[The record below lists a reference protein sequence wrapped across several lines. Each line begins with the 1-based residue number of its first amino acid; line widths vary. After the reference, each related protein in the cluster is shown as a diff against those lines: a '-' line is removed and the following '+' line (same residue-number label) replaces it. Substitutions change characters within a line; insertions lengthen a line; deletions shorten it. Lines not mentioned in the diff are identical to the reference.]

1 MNRFDLQENPRLRNE
16 SGFLLVHKPEGMTS
30 SDLVVKARKKLGL
43 KKVGHTGT
51 LDRAASGLMILPIG
65 SCTSFSSVFLEKEK
79 SYEAWIKPGESTDSG
94 DKEGEILES
103 VSQEQ
108 TILWFE
114 ENRERLRDSFL
125 QVPTWETQEAPE
137 ISALKVNGK
146 RRSDLFREG
155 VALVPAVRKI
165 KIYQYELGTF
175 SPQSIFFKIRV
186 SAGTYIRKIV
196 MDVSE
201 RAGFPM
207 RLERLVRTSIG
218 RLNLNQADSYE
229 NLLEGKVKIHPPESI
244 LEFPTVEIP
253 GTEVRS
259 VLNGRKTKLEWIP
272 GTEFLL
278 VSPEGEILAWCKK
291 DEHAIHELDYKYLR
305 VFPKN

>member
-1 MNRFDLQENPRLRNE
+1 MNHSGLPENPQIRTE
-16 SGFLLVHKPEGMTS
+16 SGFLLIHKPEGMTS
-30 SDLVVKARKKLGL
+30 SDLVVTARKKLRF
-43 KKVGHTGT
+43 KKIGHTGT
-51 LDRAASGLMILPIG
+51 LDRAASGLMILPVG

-79 SYEAWIKPGESTDSG
+79 SYEAWVKPGESTDSG

-103 VSQEQ
+103 LPKEQ
-108 TILWFE
+108 TETWFAQHQE
-114 ENRERLRDSFL
+114 KLKNLFQE
-125 QVPTWETQEAPE
+125 VPTWDSQEAPD
-137 ISALKVNGK
+137 ISALKVNGR

-165 KIYQYELGTF
+165 KVYQYELGEF
-175 SPQSIFFKIRV
+175 SPESIFFKIRV

-196 MDVSE
+196 MDISD
-201 RAGFPM
+201 RAGFPL

-218 RLNLNQADSYE
+218 KLNLSQADSYE
-229 NLLEGKVKIHPPESI
+229 NLLEGKVTIHPPESI

-291 DEHAIHELDYKYLR
+291 EEHGIHELDYKYLR

>member
-1 MNRFDLQENPRLRNE
+1 MNHSGLQENPQIRTE
-16 SGFLLVHKPEGMTS
+16 SGFLLIHKPEGMTS
-30 SDLVVKARKKLGL
+30 SDLVVTARKKLRF
-43 KKVGHTGT
+43 KKIGHTGT
-51 LDRAASGLMILPIG
+51 LDRAASGLMILPVG

-79 SYEAWIKPGESTDSG
+79 SYEAWVKPGESTDSG
-94 DKEGEILES
+94 DKEGETLES
-103 VSQEQ
+103 LPKEQ
-108 TILWFE
+108 TERWFAE
-114 ENRERLRDSFL
+114 HQEKLKNLFHE
-125 QVPTWETQEAPE
+125 VPTWDKQEAPE
-137 ISALKVNGK
+137 ISALKVNGR

-165 KIYQYELGTF
+165 KVYQYELGEF
-175 SPQSIFFKIRV
+175 SPESIFFKIRV

-196 MDVSE
+196 MDISDRV
-201 RAGFPM
+201 GFPL

-218 RLNLNQADSYE
+218 KLNLSQANSYE
-229 NLLEGKVKIHPPESI
+229 DLLQGKVTIHPPESI

-253 GTEVRS
+253 GTEVRG

-291 DEHAIHELDYKYLR
+291 EEHGIHELDYKYLR

>member
-1 MNRFDLQENPRLRNE
+1 MNHSDLPENPQIRTE
-16 SGFLLVHKPEGMTS
+16 SGFLLIHKPEGMTS
-30 SDLVVKARKKLGL
+30 SDLVVTARKKLRF
-43 KKVGHTGT
+43 KKIGHTGT
-51 LDRAASGLMILPIG
+51 LDRAASGLMILPVG

-79 SYEAWIKPGESTDSG
+79 SYEAWVRPGESTDSG

-103 VSQEQ
+103 LPREQ
-108 TILWFE
+108 TETWFHE
-114 ENRERLRDSFL
+114 HQDKLKQLFL
-125 QVPTWETQEAPE
+125 EVPTWESQEAPDV
-137 ISALKVNGK
+137 SALKVNGR

-175 SPQSIFFKIRV
+175 SPESIVFKIRV

-196 MDVSE
+196 MDISE

-218 RLNLNQADSYE
+218 KLNLSQADSYE

-253 GTEVRS
+253 GTEVRG

-291 DEHAIHELDYKYLR
+291 EEHGIHELDYKYLR

>member
-1 MNRFDLQENPRLRNE
+1 MNHSGLPENPQIRTE
-16 SGFLLVHKPEGMTS
+16 SGFLLIHKPEGMTS
-30 SDLVVKARKKLGL
+30 SDLVVTARKKLRF
-43 KKVGHTGT
+43 KKIGHTGT
-51 LDRAASGLMILPIG
+51 LDRAASGLMILPVG

-79 SYEAWIKPGESTDSG
+79 SYEAWVKPGESTDSG

-103 VSQEQ
+103 LPKEQ
-108 TILWFE
+108 TETWFAQHQKKLKDLFQE
-114 ENRERLRDSFL
+114 VPSWDS
-125 QVPTWETQEAPE
+125 QEAPD
-137 ISALKVNGK
+137 ISALKVNGR

-165 KIYQYELGTF
+165 KVYQYELGEF
-175 SPQSIFFKIRV
+175 SPESIFFKIRV

-196 MDVSE
+196 MDISD
-201 RAGFPM
+201 RAGFPL

-218 RLNLNQADSYE
+218 KLNLSQADSYE
-229 NLLEGKVKIHPPESI
+229 NLLEGKVTIHPPESI

-253 GTEVRS
+253 GTEVRG

-291 DEHAIHELDYKYLR
+291 EEHGIHELDYKYLR

>member
-1 MNRFDLQENPRLRNE
+1 MNHSGLHENPQIRTE
-16 SGFLLVHKPEGMTS
+16 SGFLLIHKPEGMTS
-30 SDLVVKARKKLGL
+30 SDLVVTARKKLRF
-43 KKVGHTGT
+43 KKIGHTGT
-51 LDRAASGLMILPIG
+51 LDRAASGLMILPVG

-79 SYEAWIKPGESTDSG
+79 SYEAWVRPGESTDSG
-94 DKEGEILES
+94 DKEGETLES
-103 VSQEQ
+103 LSKEQ
-108 TILWFE
+108 TETWFAQHQE
-114 ENRERLRDSFL
+114 KLKNLFQE
-125 QVPTWETQEAPE
+125 VPTWDSQEAPE
-137 ISALKVNGK
+137 ISALKVNGR

-165 KIYQYELGTF
+165 KVYQYELGEF
-175 SPQSIFFKIRV
+175 SPESIFFKIRV

-196 MDVSE
+196 MDISDRV
-201 RAGFPM
+201 GFPL

-218 RLNLNQADSYE
+218 KLNLSQANSYE
-229 NLLEGKVKIHPPESI
+229 DLLQGKVTIHPPESI
-244 LEFPTVEIP
+244 LEFPTLEIP
-253 GTEVRS
+253 GTEVRA

-291 DEHAIHELDYKYLR
+291 EEHGIHELDYKYLR

>member
-1 MNRFDLQENPRLRNE
+1 MNRSGLLENPRTRTE
-16 SGFLLVHKPEGMTS
+16 SGFLLIHKPIGMTS
-30 SDLVVKARKKLGL
+30 SDLVVTVRKKLGF

-79 SYEAWIKPGESTDSG
+79 SYQAWVKPGESTDSG

-103 VSQEQ
+103 LPKEQ
-108 TILWFE
+108 TEIWFQE
-114 ENRERLRDSFL
+114 HQEKLRDLFE
-125 QVPTWETQEAPE
+125 QVSTWETQEAPE
-137 ISALKVNGK
+137 VSALKVNGR

-165 KIYQYELGTF
+165 KVYRYELGEF
-175 SPQSIFFKIRV
+175 SPESIFFQIRV

-196 MDVSE
+196 MDISNQI
-201 RAGFPM
+201 GFPL
-207 RLERLVRTSIG
+207 RLEKLVRTSIG
-218 RLNLNQADSYE
+218 KLNLNQADSYE
-229 NLLEGKVKIHPPESI
+229 SLLEGKIKVYPPETI
-244 LEFPTVEIP
+244 LDFPTIEVP
-253 GTEVRS
+253 NTEVKN

-272 GTEFLL
+272 GNEFLL

-291 DEHAIHELDYKYLR
+291 EEHGIHELDYKYLR

>member
-1 MNRFDLQENPRLRNE
+1 MNHSGLPENPQIRTE
-16 SGFLLVHKPEGMTS
+16 SGFLLIHKPEGMTS
-30 SDLVVKARKKLGL
+30 SDLVVTARKKLRF
-43 KKVGHTGT
+43 KKIGHTGT
-51 LDRAASGLMILPIG
+51 LDRAASGLMILPVG

-79 SYEAWIKPGESTDSG
+79 SYEAWVKPGESTDSG

-103 VSQEQ
+103 LPKEQ
-108 TILWFE
+108 TETWFAQHQE
-114 ENRERLRDSFL
+114 KLKNLFQE
-125 QVPTWETQEAPE
+125 VPTWDSQEAPD
-137 ISALKVNGK
+137 ISALKVNGR

-165 KIYQYELGTF
+165 KVYQYELGEF
-175 SPQSIFFKIRV
+175 SPESIFFKIRV

-196 MDVSE
+196 MDISD
-201 RAGFPM
+201 RAGFPL

-218 RLNLNQADSYE
+218 KLNLSQADSYE
-229 NLLEGKVKIHPPESI
+229 NLLEGKVTIHPPESI

-253 GTEVRS
+253 GTEVRG

-291 DEHAIHELDYKYLR
+291 EEHGIHELDYKYLR

>member
-1 MNRFDLQENPRLRNE
+1 MNHSDLPENQPIRTE
-16 SGFLLVHKPEGMTS
+16 SGFLLIHKPEGMTS
-30 SDLVVKARKKLGL
+30 SDLVVVARKKLRL

-79 SYEAWIKPGESTDSG
+79 SYEAWVKPGESTDSG

-103 VSQEQ
+103 LPKEQ
-108 TILWFE
+108 TEAWFQ
-114 ENRERLRDSFL
+114 ENQNLLKELFL
-125 QVPTWETQEAPE
+125 QVPTWETQEAPDV
-137 ISALKVNGK
+137 SALKVNGR

-165 KIYQYELGTF
+165 RIYQFELGNF
-175 SPQSIFFKIRV
+175 CSDSIQFKIRV

-196 MDVSE
+196 MDISD
-201 RAGFPM
+201 RAGFPL

-218 RLNLNQADSYE
+218 KIHLNQADSYE
-229 NLLEGKVKIHPPESI
+229 NLLEGKVKIHPPEAI
-244 LEFPTVEIP
+244 LEFPTMEIP
-253 GTEVRS
+253 GTEVRN

-272 GTEFLL
+272 PTEFLL

-291 DEHAIHELDYKYLR
+291 EEHGIHELDYKYLR

>member
-1 MNRFDLQENPRLRNE
+1 MNRSDLPENPRVRTE

-30 SDLVVKARKKLGL
+30 SDLVVTVRKKLGF

-51 LDRAASGLMILPIG
+51 LDRAASGLMILPVG

-79 SYEAWIKPGESTDSG
+79 SYQAWVKPGESTDSG

-103 VSQEQ
+103 LSKEQ
-108 TILWFE
+108 TEIWF
-114 ENRERLRDSFL
+114 REHREKLKDLFE

-137 ISALKVNGK
+137 VSALKVNGR

-165 KIYQYELGTF
+165 RVYQYELGVF
-175 SPQSIFFKIRV
+175 SSELISFKIRV

-196 MDVSE
+196 MDISDRV
-201 RAGFPM
+201 GFPL
-207 RLERLVRTSIG
+207 RLEKLVRTSIG
-218 RLNLNQADSYE
+218 KLNLNQADSYE
-229 NLLEGKVKIHPPESI
+229 NLLKGNVTIYPPESI
-244 LEFPTVEIP
+244 LEFPVVKISD
-253 GTEVRS
+253 TEVKN
-259 VLNGRKTKLEWIP
+259 VLNGRKVKLEWIP
-272 GTEFLL
+272 GNEFLL
-278 VSPEGEILAWCKK
+278 SSSEGEILAWCRKE
-291 DEHAIHELDYKYLR
+291 EHGIHESDYKYLR

>member
-1 MNRFDLQENPRLRNE
+1 MNRSDLLENPRTQTE
-16 SGFLLVHKPEGMTS
+16 SGFLLIHKPVGMTS
-30 SDLVVKARKKLGL
+30 SDLVVTVRKKLGF

-79 SYEAWIKPGESTDSG
+79 SYEAWVRPGESTDSG

-103 VSQEQ
+103 LSKEQ
-108 TILWFE
+108 TETWFQE
-114 ENRERLRDSFL
+114 HQEKLRDLFE

-137 ISALKVNGK
+137 VSALKVNGR

-165 KIYQYELGTF
+165 KIYRYELGEF
-175 SPQSIFFKIRV
+175 SPESISFQIRV

-196 MDVSE
+196 MDISD
-201 RAGFPM
+201 RIGFPL
-207 RLERLVRTSIG
+207 RLEKLVRTSIG
-218 RLNLNQADSYE
+218 KLNLNQADSYE
-229 NLLEGKVKIHPPESI
+229 SLLDGKIKIHPPETI
-244 LEFPTVEIP
+244 LDFPTVEVP
-253 GTEVRS
+253 DTEVRN
-259 VLNGRKTKLEWIP
+259 VLNGRKIKLEWIP
-272 GTEFLL
+272 VNEFLL
-278 VSPEGEILAWCKK
+278 VSPEEEILAWCKK
-291 DEHAIHELDYKYLR
+291 EEHGIHELDYKYLR

>member
-1 MNRFDLQENPRLRNE
+1 MNHSDLPENQPIRTD
-16 SGFLLVHKPEGMTS
+16 SGFLLIHKPEGMTS
-30 SDLVVKARKKLGL
+30 SDLVVVARKKLRL

-79 SYEAWIKPGESTDSG
+79 SYEAWVKPGESTDSG

-103 VSQEQ
+103 LPKEQ
-108 TILWFE
+108 TAVWFQ
-114 ENRERLRDSFL
+114 ENQNLLRELFL

-137 ISALKVNGK
+137 VSALKVNGR

-165 KIYQYELGTF
+165 RVYQFELGDF
-175 SPQSIFFKIRV
+175 GADSIQFKIRV

-196 MDVSE
+196 MDISD
-201 RAGFPM
+201 RAGFPL

-218 RLNLNQADSYE
+218 KIHLNQADSYE
-229 NLLEGKVKIHPPESI
+229 NLLEGKVKIHPPEAI
-244 LEFPTVEIP
+244 LEFPTIEIP
-253 GTEVRS
+253 GTEVRN

-272 GTEFLL
+272 PTEFLL

-291 DEHAIHELDYKYLR
+291 EEHGIHELDYKYLR

>member
-1 MNRFDLQENPRLRNE
+1 
-16 SGFLLVHKPEGMTS
+16 MTS
-30 SDLVVKARKKLGL
+30 SDLVVTARKKLRL

-79 SYEAWIKPGESTDSG
+79 SYEAWVKPGESTDSG

-103 VSQEQ
+103 LPQEQ
-108 TILWFE
+108 TETWFQE
-114 ENRERLRDSFL
+114 HQEALKEFFL
-125 QVPTWETQEAPE
+125 QVPTWGFQEAPE
-137 ISALKVNGK
+137 VSALKVNGR

-165 KIYQYELGTF
+165 RVYQYDLGTF
-175 SPQSIFFKIRV
+175 TSQSIFFKIRV

-196 MDVSE
+196 MDISNL
-201 RAGFPM
+201 AGFPL
-207 RLERLVRTSIG
+207 RLEKLVRTSIG
-218 RLNLNQADSYE
+218 KLSLDQADSYE
-229 NLLEGKVKIHPPESI
+229 NLLEGNVKIHPPEAI
-244 LEFPTVEIP
+244 LEFPTLEIP
-253 GTEVRS
+253 GTEVGS
-259 VLNGRKTKLEWIP
+259 VLNGKKLKLEWIP
-272 GTEFLL
+272 GIEFLL

-291 DEHAIHELDYKYLR
+291 EEHGIHEFDYKYLR

>member
-1 MNRFDLQENPRLRNE
+1 MNHSDLPENLRARTE
-16 SGFLLVHKPEGMTS
+16 SGFLIIHKPEGMTS
-30 SDLVVKARKKLGL
+30 SDLVVAVRKKLKF

-51 LDRAASGLMILPIG
+51 LDRAASGLMILPVG

-79 SYEAWIKPGESTDSG
+79 SYQAWVKPGESTDSG

-103 VSQEQ
+103 LSKEQ
-108 TILWFE
+108 TETWFAQHQE
-114 ENRERLRDSFL
+114 KLKNLFQE
-125 QVPTWETQEAPE
+125 VPTWDSQEAPE
-137 ISALKVNGK
+137 ISALKVNGR

-165 KIYQYELGTF
+165 RVYQYELGIF
-175 SPQSIFFKIRV
+175 SPELISFTIRV

-196 MDVSE
+196 MDISDRV
-201 RAGFPM
+201 GFPF
-207 RLERLVRTSIG
+207 RLEKLVRTSIG
-218 RLNLNQADSYE
+218 KLNLDQADSYE

-253 GTEVRS
+253 STEVKN
-259 VLNGRKTKLEWIP
+259 VLNGRKIKLEWIP
-272 GTEFLL
+272 GNEFLL
-278 VSPEGEILAWCKK
+278 VSPEREILAWCRKE
-291 DEHAIHELDYKYLR
+291 EHGIHESDYKYLR

>member
-1 MNRFDLQENPRLRNE
+1 MNHSGLPENPQIRTE
-16 SGFLLVHKPEGMTS
+16 SGFLLIHKPEGMTS
-30 SDLVVKARKKLGL
+30 SDLVVTARKKLRF
-43 KKVGHTGT
+43 KKIGHTGT
-51 LDRAASGLMILPIG
+51 LDRAASGLMILPVG

-79 SYEAWIKPGESTDSG
+79 SYEAWVRPGESTDSG

-103 VSQEQ
+103 LPKEQ
-108 TILWFE
+108 TETWFAQHQKKLKDLFQE
-114 ENRERLRDSFL
+114 
-125 QVPTWETQEAPE
+125 VPTWDSQEAPD
-137 ISALKVNGK
+137 ISALKVNGR

-165 KIYQYELGTF
+165 KVYQYELGEF
-175 SPQSIFFKIRV
+175 SPESIFFKIRV

-196 MDVSE
+196 MDISD
-201 RAGFPM
+201 RAGFPL

-218 RLNLNQADSYE
+218 KLNLSQADSYE
-229 NLLEGKVKIHPPESI
+229 NLLEGKVTIHPPESI

-253 GTEVRS
+253 GTEVRG

-291 DEHAIHELDYKYLR
+291 EEHGIHELDYKYLR

>member
-1 MNRFDLQENPRLRNE
+1 MNRFDLQENPHPRNE
-16 SGFLLVHKPEGMTS
+16 SGFLLIHKPEGMTS

-103 VSQEQ
+103 LSQEE
-108 TILWFE
+108 TIRWFE
-114 ENRERLRDSFL
+114 ENREQLRELFL
-125 QVPTWETQEAPE
+125 EVPTWETQEAPE

-165 KIYQYELGTF
+165 KIYQYELGAFT
-175 SPQSIFFKIRV
+175 PQSIFFKIRV
-186 SAGTYIRKIV
+186 SAGTYIRKIAT
-196 MDVSE
+196 DISE

-218 RLNLNQADSYE
+218 RLNLSQADSYE
-229 NLLEGKVKIHPPESI
+229 NLLEGKVTIHSPESI

-253 GTEVRS
+253 GTEVRN

-291 DEHAIHELDYKYLR
+291 DDHAIHELDYKYLR

>member
-1 MNRFDLQENPRLRNE
+1 
-16 SGFLLVHKPEGMTS
+16 MTS

>member
-1 MNRFDLQENPRLRNE
+1 MNHSGLPENPQIRTE
-16 SGFLLVHKPEGMTS
+16 SGFLLIHKPEGMTS
-30 SDLVVKARKKLGL
+30 SDLVVTARKKLRF
-43 KKVGHTGT
+43 KKIGHTGT
-51 LDRAASGLMILPIG
+51 LDRAASGLMILPVG

-79 SYEAWIKPGESTDSG
+79 SYEAWVKPGESTDSG

-103 VSQEQ
+103 LPKEQ
-108 TILWFE
+108 TETWFAQHQKKLKDLFQE
-114 ENRERLRDSFL
+114 
-125 QVPTWETQEAPE
+125 VPTWDSQEAPD
-137 ISALKVNGK
+137 ISALKVNGR

-165 KIYQYELGTF
+165 KVYQYELGEF
-175 SPQSIFFKIRV
+175 SPESIFFKIRV

-196 MDVSE
+196 MDISD
-201 RAGFPM
+201 RAGFPL

-218 RLNLNQADSYE
+218 KLNLSQADSYE
-229 NLLEGKVKIHPPESI
+229 NLLEGKVTIHPPESI

-253 GTEVRS
+253 GTEVRG

-291 DEHAIHELDYKYLR
+291 EEHGIHELDYKYLR